1 MRIDII
7 TLFPEMFKGPFDF
20 SIIKR
25 AREEEKVNINLVNL
39 RDYSKDK
46 HRQVDDYPYG
56 GGKGMVIK
64 PEPVFRAV
72 ESLIENR
79 QKTRILLLCPQ
90 GNLFNQEKAK
100 ELAQEEHLI
109 MLCGHYEGVDERI
122 RENLVDEDISIGDYV
137 LTGGEIPAMVVT
149 DAVVRLIPGVL
160 SSSESVQEES
170 FYEGLLEYPQYTRP
184 EEFRG
189 IKVPGVLLS
198 GDHGKIKLWR
208 RKQALARTREK
219 RPELL
224 QKIPLGKEDKKILQE
239 LALDNGPDNEPAN
252 L

>member
-25 AREEEKVNINLVNL
+25 AREEAKVNINLVNL
-39 RDYSKDK
+39 REFSRDK

-64 PEPVFRAV
+64 PEPVFQAV
-72 ESLIENR
+72 ESLVEKR
-79 QKTRILLLCPQ
+79 EKTKILLLCPQ
-90 GNLFNQEKAK
+90 GHLFNQEKAK
-100 ELAQEEHLI
+100 ELAGEEHLVMI
-109 MLCGHYEGVDERI
+109 CGHYEGVDERV

-149 DAVVRLIPGVL
+149 DALVRLLPGVL
-160 SSSESVQEES
+160 SSYESVQEES
-170 FYEGLLEYPQYTRP
+170 FYEGLLEYPHYTRP

-189 IKVPGVLLS
+189 LKVPGVLLS
-198 GDHGKIKLWR
+198 GDHGKIRWWR
-208 RKQALARTREK
+208 RKQALARTLKK

-224 QKIPLGKEDKKILQE
+224 NRIPLEEEDKKILRE
-239 LALDNGPDNEPAN
+239 LALDS
-252 L
+252 

>member
-7 TLFPEMFKGPFDF
+7 TLFPEMFTGPFDF

-39 RDYSKDK
+39 RDYSQDK

-72 ESLIENR
+72 ESLVKIR
-79 QKTRILLLCPQ
+79 HKTRILLLCPQ
-90 GNLFNQEKAK
+90 GHLFDQEKAK
-100 ELAQEEHLI
+100 ELAEEEHLVMI
-109 MLCGHYEGVDERI
+109 CGHYEGIDERI

-149 DAVVRLIPGVL
+149 DAVVRLVPGVL

-189 IKVPGVLLS
+189 LKVPGVLLS
-198 GDHGKIKLWR
+198 GDHGRIKRWR

-219 RPELL
+219 RPELF
-224 QKIPLGKEDKKILQE
+224 QKIPLGEEDKKILQE
-239 LALDNGPDNEPAN
+239 QALDE
-252 L
+252 